1 MDNVDEKERRRKT
14 REDSVAETLVKWKEY
29 NATKLES
36 CATPKV
42 LAKES
47 MKGCMKG
54 KGGPENSQFRCR
66 GVRKRTWDKW
76 VTEICEPKGGKRLW
90 LGTFDTTVDVAFAYD
105 EATKTMY
112 AASA

>member
-1 MDNVDEKERRRKT
+1 
-14 REDSVAETLVKWKEY
+14 
-29 NATKLES
+29 
-36 CATPKV
+36 
-42 LAKES
+42 